1 VFVTLSKLLDVAV
14 SPISWALLLV
24 AIAVLARRRPVL
36 ATVAGGTAG
45 LLLYGFSVPAVA
57 NRLMEA
63 VEAPARDTSRP
74 GTYDAVIVL
83 SGMVDDL
90 TSHASG
96 RVELTGAADRIVAGF
111 ELLRQGRAGK
121 ILITGGP
128 VRRLPGVRTEPEL
141 LAAALRAWGVDPSR
155 IVIETASRNTHENAV
170 ESARVVAAQGWRS
183 LLLVTSAWHMPRA
196 LACFRAV
203 GLRPDTFPVDR
214 RALHDSEGW
223 LPRARFLAM
232 SEDALR
238 ELAGRL
244 VYGAMG
250 YA

>member
-1 VFVTLSKLLDVAV
+1 MFVVASKLLDLAV
-14 SPISWALLLV
+14 SPLSWALLLL
-24 AIAVLARRRPVL
+24 ALAVLARRRPVL
-36 ATVAGGTAG
+36 ATAAGAIGL

-57 NRLMEA
+57 NRLVET

-74 GTYDAVIVL
+74 VTYDAVIVL
-83 SGMVDDL
+83 SGMVDDV
-90 TSHASG
+90 TSHATG
-96 RVELTGAADRIVAGF
+96 RVELTGAADRIVAAF
-111 ELLRQGRAGK
+111 ELLRQGRARK

-141 LAAALRAWGVDPSR
+141 LAAALRTWGLEPSR

-183 LLLVTSAWHMPRA
+183 LLLVTSAGHMPRA
-196 LACFRAV
+196 LACFRKA
-203 GLRPDTFPVDR
+203 GLQPDAYPVDR
-214 RALHDSEGW
+214 RALHDAEGW

-232 SEDALR
+232 SEDAIR
-238 ELAGRL
+238 ELAGRV
-244 VYGAMG
+244 VYRVMG